1 MKIEILKKD
10 NDDNIYYK
18 IGEEIKKLN
27 FNNIKEISMAF
38 LDLKKNGEK
47 TEYEVISSN
56 PELALY
62 KTTLENI
69 INSICSDEEL
79 LELYKENSDSLED
92 KTEVVSSKENDME
105 EVESNNESLEGIP
118 VTSNNFINNEDWPF

>member
-10 NDDNIYYK
+10 NDENIYYK

-27 FNNIKEISMAF
+27 FNNIKEISKTF

-47 TEYEVISSN
+47 TEYKVTIQN

-69 INSICSDEEL
+69 INSICSDDEL
-79 LELYKENSDSLED
+79 LELYKENSESLEE
-92 KTEVVSSKENDME
+92 TETVSSEENDME
-105 EVESNNESLEGIP
+105 EVESISETVEETY
-118 VTSNNFINNEDWPF
+118 VTSDSFINNEELPL

>member
-18 IGEEIKKLN
+18 IDEEIKKLN

-69 INSICSDEEL
+69 INSIFNDEEL

>member
-27 FNNIKEISMAF
+27 FNNIKEISKSF

-47 TEYEVISSN
+47 TEYEVTSNN

-69 INSICSDEEL
+69 INSICSDDEL
-79 LELYKENSDSLED
+79 LELYKENSESLED
-92 KTEVVSSKENDME
+92 KTEIVSSEENDMK
-105 EVESNNESLEGIP
+105 EVESNSESVKEIP
-118 VTSNNFINNEDWPF
+118 LTSNNYINNEDWPF